1 MRPTRASR
9 HGTFVSETRC
19 ILTAALVL
27 LCLGSAG
34 RAATTLTLS
43 DCSNNEDVCA
53 ESLDAQ
59 VAFAVSGSALTLA
72 VVNNTPESQEALWF
86 RVNAIYF
93 NVAEH
98 VTGLTLRDAEGWS
111 VEVSQDAYLAGGFL
125 VGGFGWFDVRLRG
138 GVGAS
143 PYQVYPGQTK
153 TFTFDI
159 AGAAPFTDTDFTTEL
174 SAPQGGHILSLVAAK
189 FAGEEASGFGSVVPE
204 PATLALVALGG
215 LALFRGRRD

>member
-1 MRPTRASR
+1 MSGAL
-9 HGTFVSETRC
+9 FVP
-19 ILTAALVL
+19 IAALVL

-59 VAFAVSGSALTLA
+59 VAFSVSGSTLTLD

-111 VEVSQDAYLAGGFL
+111 VEVSQDTYLAGDFL

-143 PYQVYPGQTK
+143 PYQVYPGQSR

-159 AGAAPFTDTDFTTEL
+159 AGAGPFTDAYFTTEL

-189 FAGEEASGFGSVVPE
+189 FAGDEASGFGNVVPE